1 MDAIDAARAFIGSSF
16 GETHQMQD
24 STKPS
29 ETHTITGLATSDSS
43 DGLVRVDLMGYTVS
57 EDGEQSL
64 ELPTTVDVV
73 EGDTVQVTLVGGT
86 GKSPIVTGVV
96 GGGDR
101 LSNNV
106 QDAVQTAQDAAE
118 AVAEVADVTHYFWHD
133 NDGAHVTT
141 EPDDATTGHNTLID
155 SNGMYVRD
163 GTTNLAQF
171 TNPTIIGETATGKM
185 NIRIGDIPNW
195 SNGLGIFKGSGMAL
209 MMYGDNSSG
218 TIYSALGCY
227 LNFTDGLNV
236 TVPQKTPFTIL
247 DANRQSGFTI
257 GGYHIYAG
265 TMVQTV
271 QARSYHRVWT
281 NAQFRSTFHVKSDS
295 AVGSCYVQ
303 FANGDAA
310 AQPKQL
316 NASYKDTS
324 GWFMGVDGTLGAGAF
339 RINYL
344 VVVLDSDS
352 TV

>member
-1 MDAIDAARAFIGSSF
+1 MDYIDAASAFLGTGGS
-16 GETHQMQD
+16 GMQD
-24 STKPS
+24 STMPS
-29 ETHTITGLATSDSS
+29 ETHTITGLATSDSA

-57 EDGEQSL
+57 QDGEQSL
-64 ELPTTVDVV
+64 ELPTTVDVK

-141 EPDDATTGHNTLID
+141 EPDDATTGPNTLID
-155 SNGMYVRD
+155 STGMYVRD

-171 TNPTIIGETATGKM
+171 TDPTIVGETGTGKA
-185 NIRIGDIPNW
+185 NIRIGNIPNW
-195 SNGLGIFKGSGMAL
+195 GNGLGLFNGANID
-209 MMYGDNSSG
+209 MMLEGNNGGGLINSSEG
-218 TIYSALGCY
+218 AYIILS
-227 LNFTDGLNV
+227 DGVGIN
-236 TVPQKTPFTIL
+236 TFGGTPFNVL
-247 DANRQSGFTI
+247 DVNRQSEFTI

-281 NAQFRSTFHVKSDS
+281 NAEFKSKFHTRSELV
-295 AVGSCYVQ
+295 CYVQ
-303 FANGDAA
+303 FANGDAN
-310 AQPKQL
+310 AQAKQL
-316 NASYKDTS
+316 NASYKDSS

-344 VVVLDSDS
+344 VVIPDSES